1 MSTLRKKMAALGFE
15 PPPLGRG
22 PDAIPLNQSGCKFGQ
37 VWLNDDFVCKKNKKN
52 KNKKKI
58 S

>member
-1 MSTLRKKMAALGFE
+1 MSTIRKKTAALGFE

-37 VWLNDDFVCKKNKKN
+37 VCALCFATILCV
-52 KNKKKI
+52 KKI
-58 S
+58 KKRFA